1 MYTSRDSV
9 YTFNDIH
16 IYGQTLNRWV
26 NLSYSV
32 LEVGRGFL
40 QGPGLE
46 TGDVFSTPKSV
57 KIQLSKLVI

>member
-1 MYTSRDSV
+1 MYTSRDTV

-16 IYGQTLNRWV
+16 IYGQILNRWV
-26 NLSYSV
+26 NLSYFV
-32 LEVGRGFL
+32 LEGRGIE
-40 QGPGLE
+40 GPGLE